1 MAPGRR
7 RAGRACRLSL
17 SRRVVLAGGLAALL
31 ARPAA
36 AAPITVRARR
46 LPLSETEKPPDR
58 LGPLTFLGALDLRS
72 DHPDFGGFSGLLLD
86 PDLTLYAVSDR
97 GAGLTARL
105 ELDQAGALTGL
116 VDARLFPLLDSR
128 GRPLGRGAWG
138 DAEALAR
145 LPDGQFLIAFE
156 RQHRI
161 MRHDAIDRPGRPVP
175 SPPGLAAA
183 PRNGGI
189 EALTVLADGRVLA
202 IAEQLT
208 GRAPDTVAAWLG
220 PPDGRAWQ
228 RRDWRTDGD
237 FVPVDA
243 AALPD
248 GGALVLERRFGWLTG
263 FASRIM
269 RLEAASLAPPVLA
282 GAEIARLEPPLLA
295 DNFEGIAVA
304 PAHRGLHVLLVS
316 DDNFHPL
323 QRTLLL
329 LFRYDA
335 A

>member
-1 MAPGRR
+1 MAPRRR
-7 RAGRACRLSL
+7 RARRPGRLSL
-17 SRRVVLAGGLAALL
+17 SRRFVLAGGLAALL

-36 AAPITVRARR
+36 AAPISVRARR
-46 LPLSETEKPPDR
+46 LPLSETAEPPDR
-58 LGPLTFLGALDLRS
+58 LGPLRFMGALDLRA
-72 DHPDFGGFSGLLLD
+72 DHRDFGGFSGLLLD
-86 PDLTLYAVSDR
+86 ADLTLHAVSDR
-97 GAGLTARL
+97 GSGLTARL
-105 ELDQAGALTGL
+105 VLDETGVLTGL
-116 VDARLFPLLDSR
+116 VEPRLFPLLGSR

-145 LPDGQFLIAFE
+145 LPDGRFLIAFE

-161 MRHDAIDRPGRPVP
+161 MRHDALDRPGRPVP
-175 SPPGLAAA
+175 GLPGLAAA

-202 IAEQLT
+202 IAERLA
-208 GRAPDTVAAWLG
+208 GSAPDTVAAWLG

-228 RRDWRTDGD
+228 RRDWRTDSH
-237 FVPVDA
+237 FVPVGA

-248 GGALVLERRFGWLTG
+248 GGALVLERRFGWLSG

-269 RLEAASLAPPVLA
+269 RLEAGALAAPVLA

-304 PAHRGLHVLLVS
+304 PAEQGLHVVLIS
-316 DDNFHPL
+316 DDNFHFL

>member
-1 MAPGRR
+1 MASRR
-7 RAGRACRLSL
+7 GRARRPGRLSL
-17 SRRVVLAGGLAALL
+17 SRRFVVAGGLAALL
-31 ARPAA
+31 APAA
-36 AAPITVRARR
+36 EAAPIAVLARR
-46 LPLSETEKPPDR
+46 LPLSETDEAPDR
-58 LGPLTFLGALDLRS
+58 LGPLRFMGALDLRA
-72 DHPDFGGFSGLLLD
+72 DHPDFGGFSGLVLD
-86 PDLTLYAVSDR
+86 ADLTLHAVSDR

-105 ELDQAGALTGL
+105 VLDQAGAPAGL
-116 VDARLFPLLDSR
+116 AEPRLFPLLGSR

-145 LPDGQFLIAFE
+145 LPDGRFLIAFE

-161 MRHDAIDRPGRPVP
+161 MRHDGLDRPGRPVP
-175 SPPGLAAA
+175 APPGLAAA

-189 EALTVLADGRVLA
+189 EALTVLADGQVLA
-202 IAEQLT
+202 IAERLA
-208 GRAPDTVAAWLG
+208 GSAPDTVAAWLG

-228 RRDWRTDGD
+228 RRDWHIGEH
-237 FVPVDA
+237 FVPVGA

-248 GGALVLERRFGWLTG
+248 GGVLVLERRFAWLSG

-269 RLEAASLAPPVLA
+269 RLEAASLAAPVLT
-282 GAEIARLEPPLLA
+282 GVEIARLEPPLLA

-304 PAHRGLHVLLVS
+304 PAEEGLHVVLIS
-316 DDNFHPL
+316 DDNFFAL